1 MRERVQA
8 ESEIRK
14 RIEDLEALKKAALD
28 ISSVRERN
36 DLYATIVK
44 SVIKLLSCD
53 AGGIAIFD
61 ENEHMISFPYVWNLP
76 ASLTTKSIR
85 HDSDIFSEV
94 ISTETSRI
102 VPPGKK
108 LPAALKVLS
117 DEGIRSFALVPLIVR
132 GRILGTLWA
141 ATRMSARTFTN
152 YDMVLLESIG
162 AQASVSLDNVSL
174 FIEQQYISDVL
185 QRGFLPEKTPNLRQ
199 TDIGIFY
206 ASATEAAVVGGDFYD
221 FVPLADDIIA
231 LALGD
236 SSGKG
241 VEATADAAM
250 VKYSLHAALYSDPD
264 PAKTLTSSNAVAYPQ
279 LKNGHFVTL
288 VYGYYDATDGLLKL
302 GVAGHPYPVYY
313 NAIKKSAGF
322 IEGQDPAFGL
332 LKQHD
337 FSGTEIRL
345 KPDDIIVLYTDGII
359 ELRNEKKFFG
369 PERLAELVSKHASK
383 SAQDLANSIIDAA
396 RDFADGRF
404 TDDIVLLVIKRTATV
419 R

>member
-1 MRERVQA
+1 MRERVKA

-28 ISSVRERN
+28 ISLVRER
-36 DLYATIVK
+36 DELYATIVK
-44 SVIKLLSCD
+44 SVVKLLSCD

-76 ASLTTKSIR
+76 ASLTTQSIR
-85 HDSDIFSEV
+85 HGSDIFSEV
-94 ISTETSRI
+94 ISAERSLIIT
-102 VPPGKK
+102 PGNT
-108 LPAALKVLS
+108 LPAALRVLS

-185 QRGFLPEKTPNLRQ
+185 QRGFLPDKIPNLQQ

-221 FVPLADDIIA
+221 FVPLANEIMA

-250 VKYSLHAALYSDPD
+250 VKYSLHAALHSDPD
-264 PAKTLTSSNAVAYPQ
+264 PAKTLTHSNAVAFPQ

-288 VYGYYDATDGLLKL
+288 VYG
-302 GVAGHPYPVYY
+302 
-313 NAIKKSAGF
+313 
-322 IEGQDPAFGL
+322 
-332 LKQHD
+332 
-337 FSGTEIRL
+337 
-345 KPDDIIVLYTDGII
+345 LY
-359 ELRNEKKFFG
+359 
-369 PERLAELVSKHASK
+369 
-383 SAQDLANSIIDAA
+383 
-396 RDFADGRF
+396 
-404 TDDIVLLVIKRTATV
+404 
-419 R
+419 